1 MLPIS
6 GNDMNHNS
14 RLSFYLGKLLVDN
27 KESPQLFI
35 IYSVGAELI
44 YIYIVWYIRC
54 WHKLH
59 YIYLFISDIPQ

>member
-44 YIYIVWYIRC
+44 YIYI
-54 WHKLH
+54 
-59 YIYLFISDIPQ
+59 